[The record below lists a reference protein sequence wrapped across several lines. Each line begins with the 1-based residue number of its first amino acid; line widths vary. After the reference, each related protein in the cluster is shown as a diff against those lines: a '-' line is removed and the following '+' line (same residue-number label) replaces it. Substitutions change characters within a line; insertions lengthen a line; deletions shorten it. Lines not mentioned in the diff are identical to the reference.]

1 MALVLTNGKI
11 SVGAYRI
18 SNRKHI
24 ALCVEQ
30 RGALNS
36 CG

>member
-24 ALCVEQ
+24 ALCTI
-30 RGALNS
+30 RIPSS
-36 CG
+36 CRA